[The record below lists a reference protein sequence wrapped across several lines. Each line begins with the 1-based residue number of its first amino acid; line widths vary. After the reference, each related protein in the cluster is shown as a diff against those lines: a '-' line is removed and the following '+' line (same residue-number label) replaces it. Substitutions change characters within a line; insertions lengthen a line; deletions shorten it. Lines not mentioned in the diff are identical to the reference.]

1 MHGVFY
7 RHHHGYVFIN
17 AVIMLI
23 MYVVERKVRLRQY
36 GRQIMYDFDWS
47 SIVPSMPY
55 LLAGLVITLKITVIA
70 IVVGIVWGT
79 LLAVMRLSSFMP
91 LARFAK
97 SYVNVF
103 RSIPL
108 VMVLLWFYLIVPGF
122 LQNVLGLSPKTDIR
136 LISAMVAFSMF
147 EAAYYSEI
155 IRAGIQSISRGQ
167 SSAALALGMTHW
179 QSMRLVIL
187 PQAFRAM
194 VPLLLTGDRPVRDT
208 SLVYVLSLADFFRTA
223 STIGERDGTRVEM
236 ILFAGGVY
244 FVISLSASLLVSWL
258 KKRTV

>member
-1 MHGVFY
+1 MPGLFTAARVCEQVRAAIQSLPRGQKNAGGDGPDPAANLPLRAAAERLPRYRAADDLGDDEHGENSAIASTIGLADMAAQAGKLLDY
-7 RHHHGYVFIN
+7 SAHARGLLPPSPAYVFIN

-23 MYVVERKVRLRQY
+23 MYVVERKVRLPRQY

-79 LLAVMRLSSFMP
+79 LLAVMRLSSFLP

-122 LQNVLGLSPKTDIR
+122 LQNVLGLSPKRI
-136 LISAMVAFSMF
+136 
-147 EAAYYSEI
+147 
-155 IRAGIQSISRGQ
+155 
-167 SSAALALGMTHW
+167 
-179 QSMRLVIL
+179 
-187 PQAFRAM
+187 
-194 VPLLLTGDRPVRDT
+194 
-208 SLVYVLSLADFFRTA
+208 
-223 STIGERDGTRVEM
+223 
-236 ILFAGGVY
+236 FA
-244 FVISLSASLLVSWL
+244 
-258 KKRTV
+258 